1 VKHSQSPI
9 SQLIKTFSSYEPFVQ
24 SVHHLETKTGNLSI
38 SGINTTTLISVFS
51 STLFDTIKRPLLVLF
66 NDPFESETFRDDLES
81 FLPHDSIS
89 YFPDR
94 VSSEPDGF
102 SPIHINLHLV
112 DDALQTL
119 SSTMRCVAISTYE
132 GLNRSLPSP
141 ALIKQKSVLLET
153 DLRFTREN
161 LIARLQHFEYQREYS
176 VEFPMEYAVRGDIV
190 DFFPSGHQHP
200 VRIEFFVDT
209 ISSIRIFDVE
219 TQLTIEKLKT
229 FSIRPPSTISG
240 GQISGLLSHL
250 PEDTLILLPH
260 SDIHHDC
267 VKNLLKKNDPISS
280 RTFIHLFDLWSSDI
294 HFSIVDPVLEIHDLT
309 SFERHVNTLHLNNF
323 KKHIYL
329 FCINNIQQS
338 RLSTLLQSETISII
352 SAPLSKSFEI
362 PDINLFVYTDIDI
375 FDKKRKT
382 KTFNFLPKDVQH
394 TAFNPD
400 EININDLLV
409 HLDYGIGKYVGLNKV
424 SAFGSTRECLV
435 IAYDGSDKVFVP
447 LEKMTV
453 VHKYRSA
460 GGFVP
465 KLSKLGSGEWDRIKL
480 RTKRSIEDVSQEII
494 ELYSKRLKST
504 GFTYSKDNDFQL
516 SMEAEFSFEETPDQ
530 LRAILDIKK
539 DMESNLPM
547 DRLLCGDVGF
557 GKTEVAIR
565 AAFKA
570 VNDSKQVVILAPTT
584 ILADQH
590 FVSFTKRLN
599 KYPISVALL
608 SRFVKK
614 TDQQRVL
621 KDLADNKIDIIIGTH
636 RLLSKDIKFTDL
648 GLLIIDEEHR
658 FGVKDKDRIKNFRS
672 NIDVLSLSATPIP
685 RSLHFSLIGAR
696 DFSLIN
702 TPPKERLPIFTE
714 TISFDKNIIV
724 NAVFREISRGGQ
736 IFFVHN
742 EIKTIAS
749 VTASLEK
756 MFPDLII
763 RYVHGQMSEKFLLP
777 VMLDFI
783 NNNIHVLVT
792 TAIIE
797 SGIDIPNANTIFINK
812 AQNFGLSQLYQLR
825 GRVGRHN
832 RRAYA
837 YLIVS
842 SPSRLSPLAIKR
854 LQTILRHTSLGS
866 GYAIAIEDLEIRG
879 AGNVFGLEQSGN
891 IHAVG
896 YDLYIKILSGA
907 LSDLK
912 DTKTDSEKQI
922 FPAVEDVNLT
932 FPYPSYFPESY
943 ISSESL
949 RLNYY
954 KKLCSTTT
962 ISDIQQI
969 QSEIIDIFGK
979 LPAEGENLFD
989 LTIIKMSCS
998 LTGIYKI
1005 VFNNDRCS
1013 CYFQNNHPFKEPRI
1027 LLTILKGISDTL
1039 DIYYKFIPSKDLQ
1052 FVLFYKKNGGVSTIK
1067 QFLYLLEGKL
1077 NL

>member
-1 VKHSQSPI
+1 MKHSQSTI
-9 SQLIKTFSSYEPFVQ
+9 SQLKKTFSSYEPFVQ
-24 SVHHLETKTGNLSI
+24 SVCNLEAKAGNLSI

-51 STLFDTIKRPLLVLF
+51 SALFETIKKPLLIIF
-66 NDPFESETFRDDLES
+66 NDPIESEAFRDDLES
-81 FLPHDSIS
+81 FLSRDSIA
-89 YFPDR
+89 YFPDQ
-94 VSSEPDGF
+94 VSSEPDEY
-102 SPIHINLHLV
+102 SPKHINLHLV
-112 DDALQTL
+112 DSALQTL
-119 SSTMRCVAISTYE
+119 SSSNLCIAISTYE
-132 GLNRSLPSP
+132 GLNRRLPSP
-141 ALIKQKSVLLET
+141 DALKQKSILLET
-153 DLRFTREN
+153 GLRFTREN
-161 LIARLQHFEYQREYS
+161 LIARLQHFEYQKEYS

-200 VRIEFFVDT
+200 IRTEFFGNT
-209 ISSIRIFDVE
+209 ISSIRIFDIE
-219 TQLTIEKLKT
+219 TQLTLEKLKT
-229 FSIRPPSTISG
+229 ITIRPPSTISDD
-240 GQISGLLSHL
+240 QISGLLSHL
-250 PEDTLILLPH
+250 PEDALVLLPH
-260 SDIHHDC
+260 SDTHNDR
-267 VKNLLKKNDPISS
+267 VTNLLEKHDQFFS
-280 RTFIHLFDLWSSDI
+280 RTFIHLNDLKSSDI
-294 HFSIVDPVLEIHDLT
+294 HFGIVYPVSEIRGLT
-309 SFERHVNTLHLNNF
+309 AFEKHVRALQLNIS
-323 KKHIYL
+323 KKYIFL
-329 FCINNIQQS
+329 FCINNSQQS
-338 RLSTLLQSETISII
+338 RLSTLLQSETFSII
-352 SAPLSKSFEI
+352 SAPLSNSFEI

-382 KTFNFLPKDVQH
+382 KTFNFLPEDVQH
-394 TAFNPD
+394 STFNPN
-400 EININDLLV
+400 EINVNDLLV

-424 SAFGSTRECLV
+424 SAFGSSRECLV
-435 IAYDGSDKVFVP
+435 IAYEGGDKVFVP

-465 KLSKLGSGEWDRIKL
+465 KLSKLGSGEWDRLKL
-480 RTKRSIEDVSQEII
+480 RTKRSVEDVSQEII
-494 ELYSKRLKST
+494 ELYSMRLKST
-504 GFTYSKDNDFQL
+504 GYAYSKDNDFQL

-530 LRAILDIKK
+530 LKAILDIKK
-539 DMESNLPM
+539 DMENDLPM

-599 KYPISVALL
+599 KYPISIALL

-614 TDQQRVL
+614 PEQLRVL
-621 KDLADNKIDIIIGTH
+621 KDLANSKIDVIIGTH
-636 RLLSKDIKFTDL
+636 RLLSKDIKFSDL

-658 FGVKDKDRIKNFRS
+658 FGVKDKDRIKKFRS
-672 NIDVLSLSATPIP
+672 TIDVLSLSATPIP

-714 TISFDKNIIV
+714 IVSFDKNIIV
-724 NAVFREISRGGQ
+724 NAVYREISRGGQ

-749 VTASLEK
+749 ITASLEK
-756 MFPDLII
+756 MFPDLVI
-763 RYVHGQMSEKFLLP
+763 RYAHGQMSEKFLEP

-783 NNNIHVLVT
+783 NNNIHILVT

-842 SPSRLSPLAIKR
+842 NPSRLSPQAIKR
-854 LQTILRHTSLGS
+854 LQTIQRHTSLGS

-896 YDLYIKILSGA
+896 YDLYIKILNRS
-907 LSDLK
+907 LSELK
-912 DTKTDSEKQI
+912 DKSIRYEEQI
-922 FPAVEDVNLT
+922 IPAAEEVVIT
-932 FPYPSYFPESY
+932 FPYPCYFPESY
-943 ISSESL
+943 ISSDSL

-954 KKLCSTTT
+954 RKLGAVNALG
-962 ISDIQQI
+962 DIQKI
-969 QSEIIDIFGK
+969 KLEVIDIFGK

-989 LTIIKMSCS
+989 LAIIKTYCS

-1005 VFNNDRCS
+1005 IFYNNRCN
-1013 CYFQNNHPFKEPRI
+1013 CYFHNNHPFKESKT
-1027 LLTILKGISDTL
+1027 LLTILKEISDAL
-1039 DIYYKFIPSKDLQ
+1039 EVSYKFIPSNELHI
-1052 FVLFYKKNGGVSTIK
+1052 VLFYKKNRGALTIK
-1067 QFLYLLEGKL
+1067 QFLYQLQDKL